1 MVIKLT
7 GLGPSR
13 YVKDSFNI
21 FDGVVVIISVIELI
35 IKYAGVPTS
44 GGAFSG
50 LRAVR
55 LLRVFKLAKSWKDFG
70 QLLSKLADTVVEI
83 QYFAILLVLFMS
95 IFTLLGMELFGYKV
109 KFNDDE

>member
-1 MVIKLT
+1 MIVKLT

-21 FDGVVVIISVIELI
+21 FDAVVVLIIVVELI
-35 IKYAGVPTS
+35 IKYSGVPMK

-55 LLRVFKLAKSWKDFG
+55 LLRVFKLAKSWSSMRIILG
-70 QLLSKLADTVVEI
+70 KLTETLGEI
-83 QYFAILLVLFMS
+83 
-95 IFTLLGMELFGYKV
+95 
-109 KFNDDE
+109 